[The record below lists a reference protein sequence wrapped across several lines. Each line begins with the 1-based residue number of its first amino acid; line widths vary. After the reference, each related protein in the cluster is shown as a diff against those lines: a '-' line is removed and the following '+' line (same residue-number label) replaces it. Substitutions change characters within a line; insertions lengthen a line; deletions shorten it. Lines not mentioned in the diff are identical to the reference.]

1 MPAEVHTDNRGQ
13 HERNTMQTTATS
25 PVHLDGAD
33 KPVPPRDRLLRLND
47 VMAICGIRK
56 SSIYV
61 LMQQGKFPPCINIT
75 SRLSAW
81 PESAVYQ
88 WVQDRIHKGGV

>member
-1 MPAEVHTDNRGQ
+1 MS
-13 HERNTMQTTATS
+13 ATVAPS
-25 PVHLDGAD
+25 VHLAYSA
-33 KPVPPRDRLLRLND
+33 KPVTPRDRLLRLPE
-47 VMAICGIRK
+47 VEAICGIRK

-61 LMQQGKFPPCINIT
+61 LMKQGKFPPCIHVT

-81 PESAVYQ
+81 PESAVYK

>member
-1 MPAEVHTDNRGQ
+1 MSASV
-13 HERNTMQTTATS
+13 AS
-25 PVHLDGAD
+25 PVRPAHAAEAT
-33 KPVPPRDRLLRLND
+33 PPRDRLLRLPE
-47 VMAICGIRK
+47 VEALVGIRK

-61 LMQQGKFPPCINIT
+61 LMKQGKFPRCVHVT

>member
-1 MPAEVHTDNRGQ
+1 MSASV
-13 HERNTMQTTATS
+13 AS
-25 PVHLDGAD
+25 PVRPAHAAEAT
-33 KPVPPRDRLLRLND
+33 PPRDRLLRLPE
-47 VMAICGIRK
+47 VEALVGIRK

-61 LMQQGKFPPCINIT
+61 LMKQGKFPRCIHIT
-75 SRLSAW
+75 SRLAAW

>member
-1 MPAEVHTDNRGQ
+1 MPVSVA
-13 HERNTMQTTATS
+13 S
-25 PVHLDGAD
+25 PLLPAHAAGVT
-33 KPVPPRDRLLRLND
+33 PPRDRLLRLPE
-47 VMAICGIRK
+47 VEALVGIRK

-61 LMQQGKFPPCINIT
+61 LMKQGKFPPCVHVT